1 MNLIVRAHSLQVEEA
16 VKAFVES
23 NLESALGRFLDQV
36 MDADVFLTDV
46 NGPKGGEDKRVS
58 IRLRLQN
65 GHVIMA
71 ETTREDLRAALILS
85 IRKAKRAVR
94 RSLRKSRRF
103 QHRPLRTLP
112 NTLSTEV

>member
-1 MNLIVRAHSLQVEEA
+1 MNLIVRAHSLTVEED

-23 NLESALGRFLDQV
+23 SLESALGRFLDQV
-36 MDADVFLTDV
+36 MAVDVFLSDV
-46 NGPKGGEDKRVS
+46 NGPKGGADKQVT

-65 GHVIMA
+65 GEVIMA
-71 ETTREDLRAALILS
+71 ETTRADLRAALVLC
-85 IRKAKRAVR
+85 IRKVKRSVR